1 METTM
6 SHSHPRVFALSGLA
20 LSFTLIFALSP
31 SFAPAQTSGPVA
43 YIYVSSNYSGSNNR
57 VVGYAASANGQLT
70 PISGS
75 PWADNLSY
83 LATNG
88 TYLFGSTNVATDN
101 GKNVFSYS
109 VESNGALHYVGAT
122 NIQNAGSEN
131 ACNFA
136 ENPTLDHTGSY
147 LYLYVENAGGCNGDS
162 YGAFQ
167 SFAVN
172 KSTGLLDYLGVTST
186 LPPAN
191 TQLLTVLA
199 DNEYAYVEGY
209 YDNIAGLQ
217 KTSNGSLTLL
227 SSPTAIV
234 GNEGEPSGWGW
245 NYGDVAADPT
255 NHLAVDVCYS
265 SGGGAYGCS
274 PDTEDKIATF
284 TINTSNGSQST
295 DSTFSNMP
303 VTEVQYVGPLT
314 MSPSGTLLAVGG
326 QNGIQIF
333 NFNPNGQATAN
344 TGLITTAPIT
354 AMYWDNSNHLY
365 AISNADNALHV
376 FTVTATGAT
385 EVSGSPYSIPRPVA
399 LTGHSISPSACSA
412 PTSNGV
418 NVCSPAEGATVT
430 SPVSINAAA
439 TLSGGVYRFSLWN
452 KDTKLLNEDNGVMDG
467 SVSLAPGTYQ
477 LIFDAVNSSGVHADA
492 TRDITVK

>member
-1 METTM
+1 M
-6 SHSHPRVFALSGLA
+6 SYSRSRVVTLSALA
-20 LSFTLIFALSP
+20 LTLTVTCAVSP
-31 SFAPAQTSGPVA
+31 PFAPAQTSGPVA

-70 PISGS
+70 QISGS

-83 LATNG
+83 LATSG
-88 TYLFGSTNVATDN
+88 TYLFGSTNIATDN

-109 VESNGALHYVGAT
+109 VQSNGALKYVGAT
-122 NIQNAGSEN
+122 NIQDDGSEN
-131 ACNFA
+131 ACNVA

-147 LYLYVENAGGCNGDS
+147 LYLYVENAGGCNGNS

-167 SFAVN
+167 SFAIN
-172 KSTGLLDYLGVTST
+172 KSTGLLNYLGVTST

-191 TQLLTVLA
+191 TQWLTVLA
-199 DNEYAYVEGY
+199 DNQYAYVEGY
-209 YDNIAGLQ
+209 YSNIAGLQ
-217 KTSNGSLTLL
+217 KTSNGSLALL

-234 GNEGEPSGWGW
+234 GSQGEPSGWGW
-245 NYGDVAADPT
+245 DYGDVAADTT

-295 DSTFSNMP
+295 SSTFANMP
-303 VTEVQYVGPLT
+303 VTDVHNVASLSMAPG
-314 MSPSGTLLAVGG
+314 GKLLAVGG
-326 QNGIQIF
+326 SNGIQIF
-333 NFNPNGQATAN
+333 NFNPTGQASAN

-376 FTVTATGAT
+376 FTVTATSAT
-385 EVSGSPYSIPRPVA
+385 EAPGSPYSIPRPVA
-399 LTGHSISPSACSA
+399 LTAHSLSTSGACSA
-412 PTSNGV
+412 PSSNGV
-418 NVCSPAEGATVT
+418 NVCSPAEGATVS
-430 SPVSINAAA
+430 SPVAINAAA
-439 TLSGGVYRFSLWN
+439 TVSGGVYRFSLWN
-452 KDTKLLNEDNGVMDG
+452 GNTKLLNEDSGVMNG
-467 SVSLAPGTYQ
+467 SVSLAPGSYK
-477 LIFDAVNSSGVHADA
+477 LIFDAVNKSGVHADA